1 MRRPDG
7 WYKFLAFW
15 NCLIYSKPRGF
26 FFMFSVFT
34 AAVSHWTAARL
45 FKHGAMC
52 CTGNE
57 ENRAR
62 WLLVPLTNES
72 RQWWHNPPASRLLLT
87 VVKWKIILLMFYL
100 FFLHIHYWLESWSTD
115 SEFSLRSS
123 QKTFWEFC
131 TSFSTHT
138 IFSLCEFCR
147 PILQLTAVS
156 LKKIQMI
163 NM

>member
-1 MRRPDG
+1 MIQIFGLLELLDIQQA
-7 WYKFLAFW
+7 K
-15 NCLIYSKPRGF
+15 GF
-26 FFMFSVFT
+26 FLHVLCVHGSCFT
-34 AAVSHWTAARL
+34 LDGCTL

-100 FFLHIHYWLESWSTD
+100 FFLHIHYWLESWTTD

-138 IFSLCEFCR
+138 IFSLCEFCK

-156 LKKIQMI
+156 FKKNTNDKYVII
-163 NM
+163 I